1 MNDLMLALDIGTS
14 SLKAALVGAD
24 GKVMATARQGYGTRI
39 ARSGWAEQAPQ
50 DWLAALDRAMKQLV
64 HMSDTTR
71 VAGIVLTG
79 QMSAG
84 LLVDAAAQPLT
95 SCLIWSDQR
104 AAAQSA
110 AAAETYGAGAL
121 HRLTGNPPSPTYT
134 APKIAW
140 LMAHTPHSSAA
151 AFLQPKDWLV
161 AQLTGRLV
169 TDPSDAS
176 CTGLFDLH
184 AGDWSRDLL
193 DLYGIPAGLAPEILP
208 STAIA
213 GILTPAAARRLG
225 LTAGVPVVLG
235 GGDGP
240 VAGAGAGTLS
250 ESEASA
256 SLGTSAWIS
265 RATATPACDPGSGL
279 ATYAHVVPG
288 LALETGSMHAA
299 GGALEWAASLFSV
312 DAATIARRALSHEA
326 QADAPIFLPYLQ
338 GERTPYWFSHPAGTF
353 IGLGRDHGAQDIAR
367 AILEGVMFQLRTI
380 RDVLV
385 ARGDLA
391 PALTFSGNFGAGD
404 GFAQRLADT
413 LGCAVCPLASAE
425 HTTALGAAMIGFAG
439 TGHLPGIAAAQAW
452 AATDIEVVPGPASE
466 IATRRYA
473 LFRAA
478 WEGIAAPSAA
488 LATLTKPT
496 KD

>member
-1 MNDLMLALDIGTS
+1 MTDMMLAIDIGTS
-14 SLKAALVGAD
+14 SLKAAVVSAD
-24 GKVMATARQGYGTRI
+24 GKVTATARQGYGTRI

-50 DWLAALDRAMKQLV
+50 DWLAALDRAMADLA
-64 HMSDTTR
+64 HRSDLSSL
-71 VAGIVLTG
+71 AGIVLTG

-84 LLVDAAAQPLT
+84 LLVDASAEPLT
-95 SCLIWSDQR
+95 PCLIWSDQR

-110 AAAETYGAGAL
+110 AAAEAYGAAAL

-140 LMAHTPHSSAA
+140 FAAHTPQPRAA
-151 AFLQPKDWLV
+151 AFLQPKDWMV
-161 AQLTGRLV
+161 AQLTGRIV

-184 AGDWSRDLL
+184 TGAWSDDLL
-193 DLYGIPAGLAPEILP
+193 DLYGIPCGLAPEIVP
-208 STAIA
+208 STTIA
-213 GILTPAAARRLG
+213 GTLTRAAAQRVTLVAG
-225 LTAGVPVVLG
+225 LPVVLG

-250 ESEASA
+250 AGEASA

-265 RATATPACDPGSGL
+265 RATAAPACDPGGGL

-299 GGALEWAASLFSV
+299 GGALEWAASLLGTDPASM
-312 DAATIARRALSHEA
+312 ARRALGHKA
-326 QADAPIFLPYLQ
+326 AAGAPLFLPYLQ
-338 GERTPYWFSHPAGTF
+338 GERTPDWFSHAAGTF
-353 IGLGRDHGAQDIAR
+353 LGLGREHGADDIAC
-367 AILEGVMFQLRTI
+367 AVLEGVMFQLRTI
-380 RDVLV
+380 RDVLA

-391 PALTFSGNFGAGD
+391 PALTYSGTFGAGA
-404 GFAQRLADT
+404 GFAYRLADT
-413 LGCAVCPLASAE
+413 LGCAVRPLASAE

-439 TGHLPGIAAAQAW
+439 IGRLPDIAAARSW
-452 AATDIEVVPGPASE
+452 IVTDAEVAPGPASVL
-466 IATRRYA
+466 AARRHD

-488 LATLTKPT
+488 LANLTLPT
-496 KD
+496 EN